1 MYQTIPDSQKN
12 LTVTSKEAATFILS
26 YGSLKVGTL
35 SLKDGL
41 WKFVYSNEFKAQN
54 AVKPLIEFAD
64 VNKVYT
70 STMLWAF
77 FTIRIPSIKRPAV
90 QRKIKERSINKDS
103 FVDMLKNF
111 GKRTIANPYELN
123 YV

>member
-1 MYQTIPDSQKN
+1 MLLPDSQQD
-12 LTVTSKEAATFILS
+12 LEVTANEAATFILS
-26 YGSLKVGTL
+26 YDNLKVGTL
-35 SLKDGL
+35 SLNKGL
-41 WKFVYSNEFKAQN
+41 WEFMYSDEFKAQN
-54 AVKPLIEFAD
+54 EAKPLIEFAD
-64 VNKVYT
+64 VNEVYT
-70 STMLWAF
+70 TTDLWPF
-77 FTIRIPSIKRPAV
+77 FTIRIPGLKRPSV